1 MKMKNAREPPINIEV
16 YMLTLE
22 QVEDFAEKHNGKRE

>member
-1 MKMKNAREPPINIEV
+1 MKNAREPPINVEV

-22 QVEDFAEKHNGKRE
+22 QVEEFAENKSSKRE